1 MTQRASIRTRVVV
14 AILALLALS
23 LGMAS
28 VIVDRLYTAQL
39 DDIGTQTLADQRREI
54 MRGASTV
61 RDARELLEM
70 TEDSPVSTFIRLA
83 DGRTMGAEPSA
94 KTLSDTFTIEGDGE
108 VSLATITLFIDEQL
122 KSDSLR
128 VLRRSLLIV
137 DLAVLLA
144 AALLTVVVVD
154 VALKPLNA
162 LGVAA
167 DRIAEGERGLRFE
180 PDNPDT
186 EIGRAMIAIDGMLD
200 ELEGAE
206 RRAQQAEIEAKASA
220 EQMQSFLSDAAHELK
235 TPLAGIQAA
244 AEALTQMGPTAE
256 QADREHL
263 EFLLAREANRGG
275 ELVASLLEAARVDAG
290 VVLQRMDIDLFE
302 LIRNERDRL
311 ALTHPK
317 LVVVLEGGSLVV
329 NADRSAITSSLRNLV
344 DNAARAAGPTGTV
357 GMCATRI
364 DGMGVVDVV
373 NTGDPIAVEDRE
385 RIFDRLVRLSNVAT
399 TTRGS
404 GLGLPIARGYARAHG
419 GDITYSVG
427 RGVVS
432 APYDFASCFRL
443 ELPLA
448 GPERKPADEPSAT
461 APRASV

>member
-1 MTQRASIRTRVVV
+1 MTRRASIRTRVVV
-14 AILALLALS
+14 AILALLALT

-39 DDIGTQTLADQRREI
+39 DDLSTQALADQRREV
-54 MRGASTV
+54 MRGAKTV
-61 RDARELLEM
+61 AEPRELLEM
-70 TEDSPVSTFIRLA
+70 TEDTPVSTYIRLR
-83 DGRTMGAEPSA
+83 DGRTMGVEPPAS
-94 KTLSDTFTIEGDGE
+94 TLSDTFTVEGDGE
-108 VSLATITLFIDEQL
+108 VNLATITLYIDEQL
-122 KSDSLR
+122 KADSLR

-137 DLAVLLA
+137 DIAVLLA
-144 AALLTVVVVD
+144 AAMLALVVVD

-162 LGVAA
+162 LGAAA

-186 EIGRAMIAIDGMLD
+186 EIGRAMHAIDDMLD

-206 RRAQQAEIEAKASA
+206 RRAQQAELEAKASA

-244 AEALTQMGPTAE
+244 AEALSQMGPKADL
-256 QADREHL
+256 ADREHL
-263 EFLLAREANRGG
+263 EFLLVREANRGG

-290 VVLQRMDIDLFE
+290 VALQRMDIDLFE

-329 NADRSAITSSLRNLV
+329 NADRNAITSSLRNLV
-344 DNAARAAGPTGTV
+344 DNAARAAGPTGV
-357 GMCATRI
+357 IGMCATRI
-364 DGMGVVDVV
+364 DDMGIVDVV
-373 NTGDPIAVEDRE
+373 NTGEPIAEVDRE
-385 RIFDRLVRLSNVAT
+385 RIFERLVRLSNVAT

-419 GDITYSVG
+419 GDITYTVG
-427 RGVVS
+427 SGLVE
-432 APYDFASCFRL
+432 APHDFASCFRL

-448 GPERKPADEPSAT
+448 YQEVALPDEPVKARRSN
-461 APRASV
+461 